1 MRNVGYIMPGAQRR
15 GGANVMRS
23 VENYIRLRLTQK
35 LLPQLII
42 LIYLLRLIARK
53 GRVLS

>member
-1 MRNVGYIMPGAQRR
+1 MRNVGYIMPGGRRR